1 MWSNQ
6 TSSTAVSWSQTDW
19 IDEGILKTPISLVFP
34 RALQSAVC
42 CQRLVV
48 INRLAWKAHG
58 VLTNPWRQSL
68 WARLKPICKW
78 PTESDL
84 QNKACMLLDR
94 QGHNSHHDRKCALND
109 RLEMVPLILI
119 NQFGDG
125 DKFDGTTLC
134 TWKKANETN
143 QIWFSSS
150 FSAPM
155 PHISVYRKQHHRIQ
169 HTDNSSGMSLS
180 TLHRSGQESLVL
192 HFICLVPVWPF
203 IDPLIYHPWPASW
216 NKLERKVSHS
226 LTNLT
231 KTAKLQ
237 WTRGFLALQM
247 RTSNASRN
255 GPGIVALQ
263 VWRFYP
269 LQFLT
274 GPAVTMVRTSV
285 TNTRR
290 CCALCSKCSKCS

>member
-109 RLEMVPLILI
+109 RLEMVPLILVVI
-119 NQFGDG
+119 SSMEQHFAHERKQMKQT
-125 DKFDGTTLC
+125 KFDSVLHSLHRCHTFLLI
-134 TWKKANETN
+134 ANST
-143 QIWFSSS
+143 IAF
-150 FSAPM
+150 
-155 PHISVYRKQHHRIQ
+155 
-169 HTDNSSGMSLS
+169 S
-180 TLHRSGQESLVL
+180 TLTIPQGWVSAHFTDLVRNHL
-192 HFICLVPVWPF
+192 SCTSFVLF
-203 IDPLIYHPWPASW
+203 QFD
-216 NKLERKVSHS
+216 HS
-226 LTNLT
+226 
-231 KTAKLQ
+231 
-237 WTRGFLALQM
+237 
-247 RTSNASRN
+247 
-255 GPGIVALQ
+255 
-263 VWRFYP
+263 
-269 LQFLT
+269 
-274 GPAVTMVRTSV
+274 
-285 TNTRR
+285 
-290 CCALCSKCSKCS
+290 